1 MGLVESTLKP
11 ETVKPL
17 VRADTITPLPSLTID
32 SCKFTNGSYGFLI
45 QTTDLAKNVSV
56 HTVPLKKVVSPIENV
71 YTYVGKDNTLLS
83 FSRDLLNNTVYCILY
98 HRTTS
103 VPIFCECVSVY
114 EPIGHEDIDRLA
126 RLFN

>member
-32 SCKFTNGSYGFLI
+32 SCKFTNGTYGFLI

-56 HTVPLKKVVSPIENV
+56 HIVALKTVVSPLENI
-71 YTYVGKDNTLLS
+71 YTYVGKDQTLLS
-83 FSRDLLNNTVYCILY
+83 FSRDLLSNSVYCILY
-98 HRTTS
+98 HRTS
-103 VPIFCECVSVY
+103 SIPIFCDCVSVY
-114 EPIGHEDIDRLA
+114 EPIGDERIDRLA
-126 RLFN
+126 RLFQ